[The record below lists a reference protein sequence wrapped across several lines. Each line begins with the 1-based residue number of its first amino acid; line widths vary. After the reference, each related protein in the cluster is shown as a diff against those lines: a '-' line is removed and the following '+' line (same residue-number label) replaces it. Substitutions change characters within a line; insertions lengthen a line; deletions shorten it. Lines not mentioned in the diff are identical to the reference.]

1 MRRIL
6 FQYSEELSQWD
17 HEIGELDALIKQ
29 QANADERI
37 KRLLESTA
45 WVQSAHIRKS
55 AASSAVCSGSITLT
69 GTELHAP
76 LKCPINR
83 IQ

>member
-6 FQYSEELSQWD
+6 FQYAEELSQWD

-37 KRLLESTA
+37 KRFLESTA
-45 WVQSAHIRKS
+45 WVQSARRAEKRS
-55 AASSAVCSGSITLT
+55 AFRRMRRFN
-69 GTELHAP
+69 HAHGH
-76 LKCPINR
+76 
-83 IQ
+83 